1 VSADE
6 TLAAWRAA
14 CGTPS
19 GGENLLKHAGRVY
32 VIDVHAPERFAN
44 GALRGRVYRFGPGG
58 LLDIGRYKIAAEG
71 TVAACPQGLR
81 GALPGWG
88 ALEAFDDTR
97 VTPARIAG
105 GGNGDA

>member
-1 VSADE
+1 MRH
-6 TLAAWRAA
+6 LPPGGPA

-58 LLDIGRYKIAAEG
+58 LLDIGRYKIAADG
-71 TVAACPQGLR
+71 MTGLPSCMAPR
-81 GALPGWG
+81 HAYLTELEIFVGKGWG
-88 ALEAFDDTR
+88 
-97 VTPARIAG
+97 
-105 GGNGDA
+105 